1 MSPGGRPVAA
11 KELSQTV
18 RNSRV
23 TRRPLA
29 AVLVAIGVLGAGAE
43 SAGAKTSHEGW
54 PHIDGVLLMN
64 KRDQSRPL
72 DARPGQDLFGQ
83 TDPSYS
89 CDGLHRNHRCA
100 GPTGSVRRVGHNKLL
115 GGHGNDLIY
124 AGDHGDVVWGDYKP
138 SGQPHRQA
146 DQLYGGRG
154 RDFIYASHGR
164 NVIAAGGGDDYVK
177 AHFGRG
183 VIDCGSGRDT
193 LYISR
198 KAQRRYR
205 IRHCE
210 TVSHRTL
217 GY

>member
-1 MSPGGRPVAA
+1 VPITPA
-11 KELSQTV
+11 
-18 RNSRV
+18 
-23 TRRPLA
+23 TRRRLA
-29 AVLVAIGVLGAGAE
+29 AALATLGILAAD
-43 SAGAKTSHEGW
+43 AATAQAKTSHEGW

-64 KRDQSRPL
+64 KLDQSRPL

-89 CDGLHRNHRCA
+89 CDGLHLNRRCA
-100 GPTGSVRRVGHNKLL
+100 GPSGTVSRVGHNKLL
-115 GGHGNDLIY
+115 GGHGNDVVY
-124 AGDHGDVVWGDYKP
+124 AGGHGDVIWGDYKP
-138 SGQPHRQA
+138 SGQPQRQV
-146 DQLYGGRG
+146 DHLYGGRG

-164 NVIAAGGGDDYVK
+164 NTIEAGSGDDYVK

-183 VIDCGSGRDT
+183 VVDCGGGNDT

-198 KAQRRYR
+198 KAQRRYK

-210 TVSHRTL
+210 TVSHKTL